1 MWNDWHI
8 IMFRNTKWL
17 SSTFTCFL
25 INRLNIL
32 MHLKNNYQ
40 PRCTDFE
47 GQGKGKGELLKTTWE
62 IQIERVKSRFPF
74 FTFATKINK
83 WKKKAISQPKKKKEK
98 KNILSSITL
107 TKLQAVAAIWV
118 THVTSTVGWVL
129 WSNCTSCHAWGHHLS
144 SLVWN
149 HHFWETWLKGQN
161 GSVRKINDSLHKDLA
176 QHFQIQRL
184 LLFPVKRSTN
194 FCQQTIE

>member
-32 MHLKNNYQ
+32 MHLKNNYE
-40 PRCTDFE
+40 PRCTNFE

-83 WKKKAISQPKKKKEK
+83 WKKKAISQPKKKEK
-98 KNILSSITL
+98 KKEYIVINNTHKAASSSCHLSDSRHLHRRLSSVVQLHILSCLRTSFVL
-107 TKLQAVAAIWV
+107 TRVE
-118 THVTSTVGWVL
+118 
-129 WSNCTSCHAWGHHLS
+129 S
-144 SLVWN
+144 SLLGN
-149 HHFWETWLKGQN
+149 L
-161 GSVRKINDSLHKDLA
+161 
-176 QHFQIQRL
+176 
-184 LLFPVKRSTN
+184 VKRAEWEREENKWQSS
-194 FCQQTIE
+194 